1 MKKLFAKEKTGRA
14 FLIYTGIFAILAVL
28 IYLCYEY
35 AGKSFVSNVDAINQH
50 LVTLKTWR
58 SLLLNFLKTGE
69 FNTFTWS
76 IGTGID
82 LFPDYGYYIIGDF
95 VNYLSILVPES
106 SLYYFYVITL
116 FFRLY
121 LVGISFIIYAKYKK
135 LNNFA
140 SINGAVCYAFATIT
154 FLSCFRHPYFAN
166 AFILLPL
173 LLLGMDKIVLENKK
187 LFYIFVIF
195 ITYVS
200 SFYFAYIMSLS
211 LLIYG
216 LILIISTYKK
226 DGIKTITKVLLRV
239 FFCSILGILMSSF
252 TIVPVLAQYFRSNRE
267 GAASIFSFIFGY
279 KYYSSITQSLATFSS
294 QQWVALGLNPII
306 FIVLPLAIKNY
317 KKNSKLLLFALI
329 LLITLLIPFLSSIFA
344 GFSFPTNR
352 HSFIIS
358 FIMCLLISEYLN
370 SNYNLSKKDLLFI
383 IIFNLIYYAI
393 AFHFGD
399 LDKIA
404 VFTIMCTVLLC
415 ILIYYQ
421 KEIDKFFSR
430 YNFLKNIY
438 TLNILITIILVGITA
453 NRNTLYFDDN
463 DYAADF
469 VDTGKVQYMYN
480 SNGNTALS
488 FNDNV
493 AKITDFDNEYYRIG
507 GTYSKTYNAALYLG
521 YNSISYYYSI
531 VPGILAKLP
540 YDLDNLDY
548 STSLET
554 NEFNYRTKIT
564 TLLGNKYYV
573 MKDNTKLPYGYSLVE
588 MNESGIYIN
597 KTPASFAEYYDKY
610 ITPEEYEKL
619 NNLQKENSLLK
630 NVVVSKKDQKDLKH
644 NDNYLEE
651 INHDIKKLEY
661 TITGNDKKFVVT
673 NTDNSNKSDKEI
685 TIEVEPNQKFN
696 GEIYLKIDNLV
707 YTPYSKKELYNIKK
721 NNEKYSKR
729 DFNKKYEHYDERKTY
744 RIDINF
750 GEKEYKKEF
759 RDPQYESY
767 STGSNNV
774 LVNLG
779 YYENLDKI
787 EEKEIILKFSAI
799 GEYSYDNLELLLVTF
814 DDYEE
819 DIANLNKTNY
829 KTIEYKNG
837 YMKGTIDLEK
847 SGIIQFT
854 TPYVNGWDLYID
866 GKKSEIMNVNKYFIG
881 TYMNKGKHTI
891 ELKYHTPLVKEGI
904 IITIISTIIYIIVLI
919 FELRKSKVN
928 ID

>member
-58 SLLLNFLKTGE
+58 SLLLNILKTGE

-140 SINGAVCYAFATIT
+140 SINGALCYAFMGFA
-154 FLSCFRHPYFAN
+154 LLASFRHPYFTN
-166 AFILLPL
+166 AFILFPL

-187 LFYIFVIF
+187 IFYIFIIF
-195 ITYVS
+195 IAYVS

-252 TIVPVLAQYFRSNRE
+252 TVVPVLAQYLSSNRE
-267 GAASIFSFIFGY
+267 GATSIFSFIFGY
-279 KYYSSITQSLATFSS
+279 KYYSSITQSLATFSG

-370 SNYNLSKKDLLFI
+370 SNYNLTKKDLLFI
-383 IIFNLIYYAI
+383 IMFNLIYYAI

-421 KEIDKFFSR
+421 KEIDKFFSH

-438 TLNILITIILVGITA
+438 TFNILITIILVGITA
-453 NRNTLYFDDN
+453 NRNTLYFDEN
-463 DYAADF
+463 EYADDF
-469 VDTGKVQYMYN
+469 IDTGRVQYMYN
-480 SNGNTALS
+480 SNGNTTLS
-488 FNDNV
+488 FADNI
-493 AKITDFDNEYYRIG
+493 AKITGDDHEYYRIG
-507 GTYSKTYNAALYLG
+507 GTESNTYNAGLYLG

-531 VPGILAKLP
+531 VPGILAQLP
-540 YDLDNLDY
+540 YDLDNAGY

-573 MKDNTKLPYGYSLVE
+573 MKDSTNLPYGYSLVE
-588 MNESGIYIN
+588 MNESGIYLN

-630 NVVVSKKDQKDLKH
+630 NVVLNKEDQKDLKH

-651 INHDIKKLEY
+651 INHDLKKLEF
-661 TITGNDKKFVVT
+661 TISKSAKQFAVT
-673 NTDNSNKSDKEI
+673 NTESGRRRNDKI
-685 TIEVEPNQKFN
+685 TIKLNKDQDFN

-707 YTPYSKKELYNIKK
+707 YTPYSKKELYKIKK
-721 NNEKYSKR
+721 TNERYSKR
-729 DFNKKYEHYDERKTY
+729 TFNKKFDHYEERKSY
-744 RIDINF
+744 NLKIEFDDKDYI
-750 GEKEYKKEF
+750 KEF
-759 RDPQYESY
+759 RDPRYDSY
-767 STGSNNV
+767 SSGSNNV

-779 YYENLDKI
+779 YYKNLNKVEEN
-787 EEKEIILKFSAI
+787 EITLTLSAI
-799 GEYSYDNLELLLVTF
+799 GEYSYDNLELVLVTF

-819 DIANLNKTNY
+819 DIVNLNRSNY
-829 KTIEYKNG
+829 ETIEYKNG

-854 TPYVNGWDLYID
+854 TPYVNGWNIYVD
-866 GKKSEIMNVNKYFIG
+866 GKKTDPINVNKYFIG
-881 TYMNKGKHTI
+881 TYIEKGKHTI
-891 ELKYHTPLVKEGI
+891 ELKYHTPLVKEGV
-904 IITIISTIIYIIVLI
+904 IITIISTITYIIVLI
-919 FELRKSKVN
+919 FELRKKYKN
-928 ID
+928 C